1 MPQKPSR
8 TWKAI
13 PEDPLERI
21 LYFFSAIVLA
31 LALVSL
37 FGCGSEQIKPPRE
50 ITCLIRAPKP
60 AKAPDEV
67 GAAFPA
73 TEPGGIQLVE
83 QGALECWNPIV
94 GKGVTIPFE
103 EADKFVCK
111 PPSGQREY
119 DLYLKLR
126 GL

>member
-1 MPQKPSR
+1 VV
-8 TWKAI
+8 
-13 PEDPLERI
+13 
-21 LYFFSAIVLA
+21 YFFSAIVLG

-37 FGCGSEQIKPPRE
+37 FGCGSEMVKPPRE

-60 AKAPDEV
+60 VKAPGADE
-67 GAAFPA
+67 FPA
-73 TEPGGIQLVE
+73 TEPPGLAVIE
-83 QGALECWNPIV
+83 SGALECWNPIV

-103 EADKFVCK
+103 EADKFVCR